1 MDTDLEVEGET
12 DHVLGDPP
20 QVLGRLPEVSSLD
33 GRGDEVDASHATGS
47 GTGQHRVH
55 PPWLLG
61 ALDTVTELACPRRL
75 DVCVAFGASLS
86 GVAIDTS
93 GRSADVTARAENAGF
108 EGAVPTLAII
118 ETLSIMLRTAP

>member
-61 ALDTVTELACPRRL
+61 APDAVTELACPRRL
-75 DVCVAFGASLS
+75 DGRFALDASLS
-86 GVAIDTS
+86 CVAIDTA
-93 GRSADVTARAENAGF
+93 GRGADVAARAEIAGF
-108 EGAVPTLAII
+108 EGTVPTLAII
-118 ETLSIMLRTAP
+118 ETLSLTMRAAP